1 MSNREIYEAYMQKFS
16 YLPITE
22 DKVEKFLQERPI
34 LRTCEDLKYLIYMM
48 ADWVGSQ
55 QEYEEGAEEAW

>member
-1 MSNREIYEAYMQKFS
+1 MSTKEIYKAYMERFS

-34 LRTCEDLKYLIYMM
+34 FRTCEDLVYLINMLY
-48 ADWVGSQ
+48 DWAGAQ

>member
-1 MSNREIYEAYMQKFS
+1 MSTREIYEEYMRRFS
-16 YLPITE
+16 YLPISE
-22 DKVEKFLQERPI
+22 DKVEKFLKERPI
-34 LRTCEDLKYLIYMM
+34 FQSCEDMVYLINML